1 MIKPELINPDDLLR
15 KSQNIEKSLAE
26 EEAEEERQQQFL
38 AAQEVQQ
45 ELDDKG
51 FKQDPKG
58 EEVTKLL
65 KEEQADITGIP
76 EVDRALSGAAL
87 TTVESILTLPERLK
101 EMTTGEMSE
110 EIKET
115 GEYKPDWFN
124 SYGGAVE
131 FMQDAQED
139 VQTKTWWGGLIE
151 VGAHYTPLG
160 IAGKAS
166 KLFRPLGRFE
176 DVAIGAASD
185 LVSVDSQDQNATSA
199 IVEAQLLKRIPWVD
213 EFILGGPRGTLQE
226 MFDEGVAPW
235 LATKKT
241 DHPWLKTLKNMAEG
255 VGLDMIASKVL
266 SRLDPVE
273 DVARKQS
280 IDDQINEAAREE
292 AAQEAAARVAFQR
305 AEALRADRPQLADQA
320 IDVEVLRDP
329 PEIEGEAIR
338 ALPPAGEPG
347 NQFRAHK
354 NKSIADPWQGSPT
367 SAKKPF
373 DVASQAE
380 QLGRTWKTAGAGST
394 DSVFTAKQLENM
406 ARSVDVTETEFRRMM
421 KDLVTDER
429 YQDMLKQA
437 KKAGQSMRATYG
449 GAYDRVREALG
460 RDYTDMDPD
469 SFWSVMSRDA
479 DTIEGLESWNSEA
492 ILAADLI
499 NASLFKQVRD
509 MGIGMREIGEFAD
522 LNDIDGPMKATVD
535 RLIVGLTNVK
545 RSRYLAGAKL
555 QGLDFNAPGA
565 RKQMKETLD
574 KQVSESKE
582 ALMAYLE
589 LAKDQPTDEMT
600 DILAEFFSMSNDVH
614 NLTDF
619 DAYMRAKLRGGD
631 FKQKG
636 YSSRVVKEL
645 GSVMIH
651 SILSGVKTPLRAMMG
666 TFTASFARPL
676 STAIGASISGDRA
689 LARASLAGVNAY
701 VQTIPEAFK
710 LFKTNLS
717 AYWAGDIADMKTRYT
732 EGVSKDDESW
742 AVMGKWAETNGS
754 TTDKVAYRIAD
765 IARTLNSKNFLTY
778 NTKIMGA
785 TDDAFALLM
794 ARARAREKA
803 MLEAMDIHKTGEHVD
818 ITPELLKEYENKFY
832 SKLLDEDGNINLKS
846 DLYLESQV
854 KEATL
859 TTELRGLSK
868 NLERLFEA
876 APMLKPFFLFARTGI
891 NGLEFSAKHM
901 PAVNLLVKEQRDILF
916 AKADDLASVK
926 QYGIE
931 TAADL
936 ANAKALMKG
945 RQAIGSAVVMMGGL
959 YYATGN
965 LTGNGPQDRRLRKLW
980 MDTGWQPRSFKV
992 PTPAGDVWVS
1002 YEAFEP
1008 FNNILSTI
1016 ADIGDNQALMGPQ
1029 WAESN
1034 LISTSLAVAGGV
1046 ASKSYL
1052 QGITQLVD
1060 LFSGEPYQI
1069 QKIAGNIANN
1079 TVPLAGLR
1087 NDIGRTLNSPMR
1099 EINKNIFDTIR
1110 NRNLTSEYGP
1120 GKDLPTKYDLLN
1132 GKKIRDWNFIEK
1144 MYNLVS
1150 PVNLSLNQSDGRT
1163 LLWNSN
1169 YDLRLAGYSS
1179 PDGIPLKEY
1188 PQLRSEFQK
1197 YLGQQNLE
1205 AQLDKLADRDDVIA
1219 SVARMNRDLRAN
1231 RKELDPMKAYT
1242 HNKLIK
1248 AKFEAARKKAWALV
1262 RQNNPDL
1269 VAELYKEQSDLAG
1282 LEVRTRSETAAP
1294 AQIRTIRQLQNN

>member
-1 MIKPELINPDDLLR
+1 MIDPNLINPDDLLR
-15 KSQNIEKSLAE
+15 KAQGIYDSLE
-26 EEAEEERQQQFL
+26 EEELKEQQQ
-38 AAQEVQQ
+38 QQQIVEQQQQQ
-45 ELDDKG
+45 ELAEKG
-51 FKQDPKG
+51 FKQDPKS

-65 KEEQADITGIP
+65 EDNQSDITGFP
-76 EVDRALSGAAL
+76 EVDRALTGVVATTAESLLSFPERFIDMTSGAMGREIAADPKGKYKVSFDPL
-87 TTVESILTLPERLK
+87 GVIGVLEDLK
-101 EMTTGEMSE
+101 ENHS
-110 EIKET
+110 
-115 GEYKPDWFN
+115 
-124 SYGGAVE
+124 SR
-131 FMQDAQED
+131 
-139 VQTKTWWGGLIE
+139 TWWGGLIE
-151 VGAHYTPLG
+151 MGGHF
-160 IAGKAS
+160 AS
-166 KLFRPLGRFE
+166 LAWLARSTKLFNTIANPLAR
-176 DVAIGAASD
+176 DLAIGATSD
-185 LVSVDSQDQNATSA
+185 LISSESQDGNATQA
-199 IVEAQLLKRIPWVD
+199 IFDTQLIRRIPWVGD
-213 EFILGGPRGTLQE
+213 FLQDTYDKNVYSWLGTKPT
-226 MFDEGVAPW
+226 DDPW
-235 LATKKT
+235 T
-241 DHPWLKTLKNMAEG
+241 KTLKNAAEG
-255 VGLDMIASKVL
+255 VGLDMLVSKVL
-266 SRLDPVE
+266 DRLPAGKVE
-273 DVARKQS
+273 NNERLKN
-280 IDDQINEAAREE
+280 IDDQVNEGRRQELIEEENQRNAFQREE
-292 AAQEAAARVAFQR
+292 AMR
-305 AEALRADRPQLADQA
+305 ANRPQLADQA

-338 ALPPAGEPG
+338 ALPPAGTPG
-347 NQFRAHK
+347 NQFRGFK
-354 NKSIADPWQGSPT
+354 NKSIADPWQGNAVS
-367 SAKKPF
+367 SKKPF
-373 DVASQAE
+373 DVAAQSDR
-380 QLGRTWKTAGAGST
+380 LGRSWKTAGAGST

-406 ARSVDVTETEFRRMM
+406 ASSVDVTETEFRRMM

-429 YQDMLKQA
+429 YQNMLKKA
-437 KKAGQSMRATYG
+437 KNAGQSMRATYG

-469 SFWSVMSRDA
+469 SFWSVMSRDS
-479 DTIEGLESWNSEA
+479 DTIGGLESWNNEA

-535 RLIVGLTNVK
+535 RLVVGLTNVK

-555 QGLDFNAPGA
+555 QGLDFNTPGA
-565 RKQMKETLD
+565 KKQMKETLD

-582 ALMAYLE
+582 ALMTYLE

-742 AVMGKWAETNGS
+742 AVMGKWAETNG
-754 TTDKVAYRIAD
+754 TVTDKAAYRIAD

-818 ITPELLKEYENKFY
+818 ITPEMLKEYENKFY

-901 PAVNLLVKEQRDILF
+901 PAVNMLVKEQRDILF

-945 RQAIGSAVVMMGGL
+945 RQAIGSSVVLMGGL

-965 LTGNGPQDRRLRKLW
+965 LTGNGPQDRRLRQLW

-1034 LISTSLAVAGGV
+1034 LLSTSLAVAGGV

-1120 GKDLPTKYDLLN
+1120 GQDLPTKYDLLN

-1144 MYNLVS
+1144 MFNLVS
-1150 PVNLSLNQSDGRT
+1150 PVSLSLNQSDGRT

-1205 AQLDKLADRDDVIA
+1205 GQLDKLADRDDVIA

-1231 RKELDPMKAYT
+1231 KKELDPMKAYT

-1248 AKFEAARKKAWALV
+1248 SKFEAARKKAWALV

-1269 VAELYKEQSDLAG
+1269 VAELYKKQQDIAADEA
-1282 LEVRTRSETAAP
+1282 RTRNETSAP
-1294 AQIRTIRQLQNN
+1294 AQIQTIRQLQNN

>member
-1 MIKPELINPDDLLR
+1 MIDPKLINPDDLLR
-15 KSQNIEKSLAE
+15 QAQDIQNYVD
-26 EEAEEERQQQFL
+26 ERTELQQQ
-38 AAQEVQQ
+38 QEEVAEQQ
-45 ELDDKG
+45 ELEEEET
-51 FKQDPKG
+51 DPKAAREAAIEENLG
-58 EEVTKLL
+58 SREEVK
-65 KEEQADITGIP
+65 AF
-76 EVDRALSGAAL
+76 RSGLAL
-87 TTVESILTLPERLK
+87 TAESLLTLPERLID
-101 EMTTGEMSE
+101 MTTGEMTRQIDE
-110 EIKET
+110 EGKYT
-115 GEYKPDWFN
+115 PDSNPFGLVK
-124 SYGGAVE
+124 Y
-131 FMQDAQED
+131 MQDVQENNI
-139 VQTKTWWGGLIE
+139 TNTWWGGFIE
-151 VGAHYTPLG
+151 MGAHYGSLGFLGKLAGVGKGFKSPL
-160 IAGKAS
+160 AQD
-166 KLFRPLGRFE
+166 L
-176 DVAIGAASD
+176 AIGAASD
-185 LVSVDSQDQNATSA
+185 LVSKESQEQNATSA
-199 IVEAQLLKRIPWVD
+199 IVEAQLLKRIPWVG
-213 EFILGGPRGTLQE
+213 EVLQGG
-226 MFDEGVAPW
+226 FDTGVAPW
-235 LATKKT
+235 LATKET

-266 SRLDPVE
+266 SRLDPAE
-273 DVARKQS
+273 DVARKQN
-280 IDDQINEAAREE
+280 ITDQVDEAAREE
-292 AAQEAAARVAFQR
+292 MAQEAAARSAFQR
-305 AEALRADRPQLADQA
+305 AEAMRADRPQLADQA

-329 PEIEGEAIR
+329 PEVEGEAIR

-380 QLGRTWKTAGAGST
+380 HLGRTWKTAGAGST
-394 DSVFTAKQLENM
+394 DSVFTSKQLENM

-437 KKAGQSMRATYG
+437 KNAGQSMRATYG

-469 SFWSVMSRDA
+469 SFWNVMSRDS
-479 DTIEGLESWNSEA
+479 DTIAGLESWNSEA

-555 QGLDFNAPGA
+555 QGLDFNTPGA
-565 RKQMKETLD
+565 KKQMKETLD

-742 AVMGKWAETNGS
+742 AVMGKWAETNG
-754 TTDKVAYRIAD
+754 TVTDKAAYRIAD

-794 ARARAREKA
+794 ARARARERA

-818 ITPELLKEYENKFY
+818 ITPEMLKE
-832 SKLLDEDGNINLKS
+832 
-846 DLYLESQV
+846 
-854 KEATL
+854 
-859 TTELRGLSK
+859 
-868 NLERLFEA
+868 
-876 APMLKPFFLFARTGI
+876 
-891 NGLEFSAKHM
+891 
-901 PAVNLLVKEQRDILF
+901 
-916 AKADDLASVK
+916 
-926 QYGIE
+926 
-931 TAADL
+931 
-936 ANAKALMKG
+936 
-945 RQAIGSAVVMMGGL
+945 
-959 YYATGN
+959 
-965 LTGNGPQDRRLRKLW
+965 
-980 MDTGWQPRSFKV
+980 
-992 PTPAGDVWVS
+992 
-1002 YEAFEP
+1002 
-1008 FNNILSTI
+1008 
-1016 ADIGDNQALMGPQ
+1016 
-1029 WAESN
+1029 
-1034 LISTSLAVAGGV
+1034 
-1046 ASKSYL
+1046 
-1052 QGITQLVD
+1052 
-1060 LFSGEPYQI
+1060 
-1069 QKIAGNIANN
+1069 
-1079 TVPLAGLR
+1079 
-1087 NDIGRTLNSPMR
+1087 
-1099 EINKNIFDTIR
+1099 
-1110 NRNLTSEYGP
+1110 
-1120 GKDLPTKYDLLN
+1120 
-1132 GKKIRDWNFIEK
+1132 
-1144 MYNLVS
+1144 
-1150 PVNLSLNQSDGRT
+1150 
-1163 LLWNSN
+1163 
-1169 YDLRLAGYSS
+1169 
-1179 PDGIPLKEY
+1179 
-1188 PQLRSEFQK
+1188 
-1197 YLGQQNLE
+1197 
-1205 AQLDKLADRDDVIA
+1205 
-1219 SVARMNRDLRAN
+1219 
-1231 RKELDPMKAYT
+1231 
-1242 HNKLIK
+1242 
-1248 AKFEAARKKAWALV
+1248 
-1262 RQNNPDL
+1262 
-1269 VAELYKEQSDLAG
+1269 
-1282 LEVRTRSETAAP
+1282 
-1294 AQIRTIRQLQNN
+1294 

>member
-1 MIKPELINPDDLLR
+1 MIDPNLINPDDLLR
-15 KSQNIEKSLAE
+15 KAQSIYDSLEEEELKEQQQQEQIVDQLAE
-26 EEAEEERQQQFL
+26 NLAPDAGNPKAARDAAIEANLRSREDVR
-38 AAQEVQQ
+38 
-45 ELDDKG
+45 
-51 FKQDPKG
+51 
-58 EEVTKLL
+58 
-65 KEEQADITGIP
+65 GI
-76 EVDRALSGAAL
+76 RRGLAL
-87 TTVESILTLPERLK
+87 TAKSFLSFPERVLD
-101 EMTTGEMSE
+101 MTTGAMEREKLANNGKYEVSFDPLGVIGALDE
-110 EIKET
+110 VIKT
-115 GEYKPDWFN
+115 H
-124 SYGGAVE
+124 
-131 FMQDAQED
+131 
-139 VQTKTWWGGLIE
+139 QTSTWYGGLIE
-151 VGAHYTPLG
+151 MGAHYGSLG
-160 IAGKAS
+160 GVLKGAGLGSKIANPFYRDLA
-166 KLFRPLGRFE
+166 
-176 DVAIGAASD
+176 VGATSD
-185 LVSVDSQDQNATSA
+185 LISSESQEENATQA
-199 IVEAQLLKRIPWVD
+199 IYESQLLKRVPWMD
-213 EFILGGPRGTLQE
+213 EFLLGAPQGTAQNI
-226 MFDEGVAPW
+226 FDTAIYPW
-235 LATKKT
+235 LGTKDS
-241 DHPWLKTLKNMAEG
+241 DHPWIKTLKNAAEG
-255 VGLDMIASKVL
+255 VGLDALVSKVL
-266 SRLDPVE
+266 SRLDSVE
-273 DVARKQS
+273 DVARKQN
-280 IDDQINEAAREE
+280 ITDQVNEGRRQELIEEENQRNAFQREE
-292 AAQEAAARVAFQR
+292 AMR
-305 AEALRADRPQLADQA
+305 ANRPQLTDQV
-320 IDVEVLRDP
+320 IDVEVIRDA
-329 PEIEGEAIR
+329 PEIKGEAIR
-338 ALPPAGEPG
+338 ALPPAGTPG
-347 NQFRAHK
+347 NQFRGFK
-354 NKSIADPWQGSPT
+354 NKSIADPWQGNAV

-373 DVASQAE
+373 DVAAQSDR
-380 QLGRTWKTAGAGST
+380 LGRSWKTAGAGST

-437 KKAGQSMRATYG
+437 KNAGRSMRATYG

-469 SFWSVMSRDA
+469 SFWSVMSRDS
-479 DTIEGLESWNSEA
+479 DTIGGLESWNSEA

-535 RLIVGLTNVK
+535 RLVVGLTNVK

-555 QGLDFNAPGA
+555 QGLDFNTPGA
-565 RKQMKETLD
+565 KKQMKETLD

-582 ALMAYLE
+582 ALMSYLK

-636 YSSRVVKEL
+636 YPSRVVKEL
-645 GSVMIH
+645 GSVMVH

-742 AVMGKWAETNGS
+742 AVMGKWAETNG
-754 TTDKVAYRIAD
+754 TVTDKAAYRIAD

-859 TTELRGLSK
+859 TTELRGFSK

-901 PAVNLLVKEQRDILF
+901 PAVNMLVKEQRDILF

-945 RQAIGSAVVMMGGL
+945 RQAIGSSVVMMGGL

-1034 LISTSLAVAGGV
+1034 LLSTSLAVAGGV

-1132 GKKIRDWNFIEK
+1132 GKKIRDWNFMEK

-1150 PVNLSLNQSDGRT
+1150 PVSISLNQSDGRT

-1205 AQLDKLADRDDVIA
+1205 GQLDKLADRDDVIA

-1231 RKELDPMKAYT
+1231 KKELDPMKAYT

-1269 VAELYKEQSDLAG
+1269 VAELYKKQQDIAAQ
-1282 LEVRTRSETAAP
+1282 EVRTRNDTSAP
-1294 AQIRTIRQLQNN
+1294 AQIQTIRQLQNN